1 MKNKEIIEHINQ
13 LSAFTKEKL
22 PVKLS
27 FAVAK
32 NLNKLREHYKDY
44 EEERNKLLDLYNVK
58 DNKKEPAYKATGNI
72 EIAKES
78 VTDWNK
84 DATEL
89 LEIEVEVEVH
99 EVDFVVIEQLELSVA
114 DAEAI
119 RFMIKE

>member
-32 NLNKLREHYKDY
+32 NLNKLRDHYKDY
-44 EEERNKLLDLYNVK
+44 EEARNKLLDLYNVK
-58 DNKKEPAYKATGNI
+58 DENKEPAYKATGNI

-99 EVDFVVIEQLELSVA
+99 SVSFPVIEQLELSVA

>member
-44 EEERNKLLDLYNVK
+44 EEARNKLLDLYNVK
-58 DNKKEPAYKATGNI
+58 DDKKEPAYKATGNI
-72 EIAKES
+72 EIEKES
-78 VTDWNK
+78 VEDWNK
-84 DATEL
+84 DVAEL
-89 LEIEVEVEVH
+89 LEIEVEVDVH
-99 EVDFVVIEQLELSVA
+99 EVGFVVIEQLELSVT

-119 RFMIKE
+119 QFMIKE